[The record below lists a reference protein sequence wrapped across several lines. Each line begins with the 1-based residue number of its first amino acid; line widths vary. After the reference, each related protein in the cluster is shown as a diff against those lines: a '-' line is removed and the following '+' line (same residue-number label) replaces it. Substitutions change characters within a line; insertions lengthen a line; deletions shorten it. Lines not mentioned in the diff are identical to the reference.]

1 MTMFSWIRN
10 RRQLT
15 RLDQYG
21 FEDDG
26 LPDTVDCLGARD
38 SRTIHVNSVQNY
50 KYCSNC
56 ISTAKYSILS
66 FLPIFLF
73 EQFRRYSNCFFLLIA
88 LLQQIPEVSPTG
100 RFTTLV
106 PLCFILLVSALKEI
120 VEDFKRHR
128 ADREINHRKV
138 EVLNNGIWT
147 PQRWD
152 LINVGDIVRV
162 QNNTFFPADLLILS
176 SSEPQSMCYIETM
189 NLDGETNLKIR
200 QGLPET
206 SRYVD
211 ANDLMRFKG
220 VIECELPNRLIYDF
234 AGSLKLVDRVP
245 LSLGPNHLL
254 LRGAMLR
261 NTAWVC
267 SVVIYTGH
275 ETKLMMNQTSAP
287 LKRSTVDKIVNTQII
302 MLFLLLCTLCLISA
316 FCNIIWTKQKGSK
329 DWYLQVDEFVTF
341 KFAFNLL
348 TFFILFNNLIPI
360 SLQVTVEV
368 VRFMQALFIN
378 NDIEMYHEESNTPAM
393 ARTSNLNEELG
404 MVKYIFSDKT
414 GTLTRNVMEFKHC
427 SIAGVLYLEGSQKT
441 LINNS
446 KNHPTRDYV
455 LEFLRM
461 MSVCHTVIP
470 EKVKDSNEI
479 LYHAS
484 SPDEQALLKGCQL
497 FGYVFHTRTPRA
509 VTISALGI
517 NEVYEVLT
525 VIEFTSARKRMSVI
539 VRAPNKKIYLYC
551 KGADTVIFERL
562 SRAGEEYKD
571 ITLKH
576 LEEFA
581 NNGYRTLCFAYAEI
595 SEHTYSDWNE
605 EFLKAGNVLTNREGA
620 IDEVA
625 KLIEVN
631 LILLGATAVEDKLQ
645 DQVPETIAALIKADI
660 NVWVLTGDKQETAIN
675 IGFSTNL
682 ITQGTPLIIL
692 NEPTLDELRESLRQH
707 MSERGPG
714 VGKPDNPLTLV
725 IDGQSLK
732 HALSHDLKMDF
743 LELCMSCKSVIC
755 CRVSPMQKA
764 EVVELVTLNTRQ
776 VTLAIGDGANDVAM
790 IQKAHVGVGISG
802 VEGLQAACASDYSI
816 AQFKFLLK
824 LLFVHGAWN
833 YNRMSKLILYSFY
846 KNICLY
852 IIELWF
858 AIYSGWSGQIIFE
871 RWTIGLYNVL
881 FTAAPPLVIGIFDIV
896 CTANTRLKF
905 PQLYSQTLDTF
916 NVRIFWIWVINAILH
931 SFLLFWICM
940 FALKHEVVWS
950 NGKEGGY
957 LLMGNFIY
965 TYVVIVVC
973 LKAGLHIQSW
983 SYIVHTAIWGSIVAW
998 FVFLVIYSHVWQVFP
1013 IGSVFTGMDVMVFSS
1028 PIFWILML
1036 FSVTVVM
1043 GLDLAALSIQTTTKK
1058 SLVQTLREN
1067 ELRKPNTNNVV
1078 NPRHRTNEK
1087 ARLLENVKS
1096 VFNFKSRLQSTTE
1109 VEMNHGFAFSQEE
1122 GGAVSQSDMI
1132 RVYNTCSP
1140 TPEVV

>member
-1 MTMFSWIRN
+1 MFSWVRN

-26 LPDTVDCLGARD
+26 NPDAVDCLGVRD
-38 SRTIHVNSVQNY
+38 NRSIHINSDQLY
-50 KYCSNC
+50 KSCSNC
-56 ISTAKYSILS
+56 ISTAKYSLLS

-106 PLCFILLVSALKEI
+106 PLCFILLVSAVKEI
-120 VEDFKRHR
+120 IEDFKRHR
-128 ADREINHRKV
+128 ADREVNHRKV
-138 EVLNNGIWT
+138 EVLSDGIWT

-162 QNNTFFPADLLILS
+162 KNNTFFPADLLILS

-206 SRYVD
+206 SHFVE
-211 ANDLMRFKG
+211 ANDLMRLKG
-220 VIECELPNRLIYDF
+220 TIECELPNRLIYDF
-234 AGSLKLVDRVP
+234 VGSLKLVDRVP

-261 NTAWVC
+261 NTSWVC
-267 SVVIYTGH
+267 SLVIYTGH

-302 MLFLLLCTLCLISA
+302 MLFLLLCSLCLISS
-316 FCNIIWTKQKGSK
+316 FCNIVWTKQKGQK
-329 DWYLQVDEFVTF
+329 DWYLQIDDIATY

-368 VRFMQALFIN
+368 VRFMQAMFIN

-427 SIAGVLYLEGSQKT
+427 SIAGILYLEGSKET
-441 LINNS
+441 LIKNLE
-446 KNHPTRDYV
+446 NHPTKIYI

-470 EKVKDSNEI
+470 ENINNSNEI
-479 LYHAS
+479 VYHAS
-484 SPDEQALLKGCQL
+484 SPDEQALLKGSQQ
-497 FGYVFHTRTPRA
+497 FGYVFHARTPKS
-509 VTISALGI
+509 VLISALGK
-517 NEVYEVLT
+517 NEEYQVLT

-539 VRAPNKKIYLYC
+539 VRTPDKKIHLYC

-562 SRAGEEYKD
+562 SRKGEQYKD

-581 NNGYRTLCFAYAEI
+581 NTGYRTLCFAYSEI
-595 SEHTYSDWNE
+595 SENFYSSWNE
-605 EFLKAGNVLTNREGA
+605 KFVKASNVLTNREVA

-660 NVWVLTGDKQETAIN
+660 SVWVLTGDKQETAIN

-682 ITQGTPLIIL
+682 ISQGTPLIIL
-692 NEPTLDELRESLRQH
+692 NEPTLDELRESLRH
-707 MSERGPG
+707 HINELGPS
-714 VGKPDNPLTLV
+714 VGKSANPCTLI

-764 EVVELVTLNTRQ
+764 EVVELVTSNTHE

-881 FTAAPPLVIGIFDIV
+881 FTAAPPLVMGIFDIV

-916 NVRIFWIWVINAILH
+916 NVRIFWIWVVNALLH
-931 SFLLFWICM
+931 SFLLFWIGL
-940 FALKHEVVWS
+940 FAMKHEVLWS

-957 LLMGNFIY
+957 LLMGNCIY

-983 SYIVHTAIWGSIVAW
+983 SYIVHIAIWGSIVTW
-998 FVFLVIYSHVWQVFP
+998 FAFLVLYSHIWQILPV
-1013 IGSVFTGMDVMVFSS
+1013 GAVFTGMDIMVFTS
-1028 PIFWILML
+1028 PIFWVLL
-1036 FSVTVVM
+1036 VFSVFVVM
-1043 GLDLAALSIQTTTKK
+1043 GLDLTILSLKTTTRK

-1067 ELRKPNTNNVV
+1067 EIRKIDSNNVV
-1078 NPRHRTNEK
+1078 RPRHRTNEK
-1087 ARLLENVKS
+1087 ARLLENVKN
-1096 VFNFKSRLQSTTE
+1096 VFSFKSRLPSTLE

-1132 RVYNTCSP
+1132 RVYNTYST
-1140 TPEVV
+1140 TPEGV

>member
-1 MTMFSWIRN
+1 MFSWVRN

-21 FEDDG
+21 YEDDG
-26 LPDTVDCLGARD
+26 PPDAVDCLGPGD
-38 SRTIHVNSVQNY
+38 IRTIRINCEQQY
-50 KYCSNC
+50 KSCSNC
-56 ISTAKYSILS
+56 ISTAKYNLLS
-66 FLPIFLF
+66 FIPIFLF

-106 PLCFILLVSALKEI
+106 PLCFILLVSAVKEI
-120 VEDFKRHR
+120 IEDFKRHR
-128 ADREINHRKV
+128 ADREVNHRKV
-138 EVLNNGIWT
+138 EVLHKGTWT
-147 PQRWD
+147 SQRWD
-152 LINVGDIVRV
+152 LINVGDIVKV

-206 SRYVD
+206 SHYMD
-211 ANDLMRFKG
+211 ANDLMHLKG
-220 VIECELPNRLIYDF
+220 TIECELPNRLIYDYV
-234 AGSLKLVDRVP
+234 GSLKLVDKIP

-261 NTAWVC
+261 NTSWVC

-302 MLFLLLCTLCLISA
+302 MLFLLLCSLCLLSS
-316 FCNIIWTKQKGSK
+316 FCNIIWTKQKGHK
-329 DWYLQVDEFVTF
+329 DWYLQIDDIATY

-368 VRFMQALFIN
+368 VRFMQAVFIN

-427 SIAGVLYLEGSQKT
+427 SIGGILYPEGSKDT
-441 LINNS
+441 LLDNL
-446 KNHPTRDYV
+446 KNHPTSKYI

-470 EKVKDSNEI
+470 EKVKNSDEM

-484 SPDEQALLKGCQL
+484 SPDEQALLKGSQL
-497 FGYVFHTRTPRA
+497 FGYVFHTRTPKL
-509 VTISALGI
+509 VVVSALGSD
-517 NEVYEVLT
+517 EEYEVLS
-525 VIEFTSARKRMSVI
+525 VIEFTSTRKRMSVI
-539 VRAPNKKIYLYC
+539 VRAPDHKIYLYC

-562 SRAGEEYKD
+562 SKD
-571 ITLKH
+571 VEQHKETTLMH

-581 NNGYRTLCFAYAEI
+581 NNGYRTLCFAYTEI
-595 SEHTYSDWNE
+595 SENFYTSWNE
-605 EFLKAGNVLTNREGA
+605 EFIKASNVLTNREES
-620 IDEVA
+620 IDEIA
-625 KLIEVN
+625 RLIEKD

-660 NVWVLTGDKQETAIN
+660 SVWILTGDKQETAIN

-682 ITQGTPLIIL
+682 ITQGTSLIIL
-692 NEPTLDELRESLRQH
+692 NENTLDELRESLRQH
-707 MSERGPG
+707 INELGPS
-714 VGKPDNPLTLV
+714 VGKLDNSFTLI

-764 EVVELVTLNTRQ
+764 EVVELVTTNTHQ

-881 FTAAPPLVIGIFDIV
+881 FTAAPPLVMGIFDIV

-905 PQLYSQTLDTF
+905 PQLYSQTLHTF
-916 NVRIFWIWVINAILH
+916 NVQIFWIWVVNALLH

-940 FALKHEVVWS
+940 LAMKHEVLWS

-965 TYVVIVVC
+965 TFVVIIVC

-983 SYIVHTAIWGSIVAW
+983 SFIVHIAIWGSIAAW
-998 FVFLVIYSHVWQVFP
+998 FVFLIIYSHIWPFLPV
-1013 IGSVFTGMDVMVFSS
+1013 GAVFTGMDIMVFTS
-1028 PIFWILML
+1028 PIFWVLLI
-1036 FSVTVVM
+1036 FSVCVVM
-1043 GLDLAALSIQTTTKK
+1043 GLDITVLSLKTTTNK
-1058 SLVQTLREN
+1058 SLIQTLREN
-1067 ELRKPNTNNVV
+1067 ELHSTDPNNVV
-1078 NPRHRTNEK
+1078 HQRHRVNEK
-1087 ARLLENVKS
+1087 ARLLKNVKN
-1096 VFNFKSRLQSTTE
+1096 VFSFKSRLQTTTE

-1140 TPEVV
+1140 APEVV